1 MQVLSIIG
9 DGEHILEL
17 IIGDGFGM
25 IINYLVDGLGEVEM
39 EFIGIFQN
47 KRSMNWL
54 RFDYMYFW
62 SMN

>member
-47 KRSMNWL
+47 KRSMN
-54 RFDYMYFW
+54 
-62 SMN
+62 